1 MYVSHKFW
9 NSFSCIY
16 VCLLV
21 GKTKKFTE
29 SSYGLYQK
37 RFLELFGTMISPKI
51 EPKTAQTERQDTKNC
66 ALENW
71 SGRWETNVSI
81 LVFDK

>member
-1 MYVSHKFW
+1 MYLINSGI
-9 NSFSCIY
+9 SFSIY
-16 VCLLV
+16 VYLLV
-21 GKTKKFTE
+21 GKINKYTE
-29 SSYGLYQK
+29 SSNGLYRK
-37 RFLELFGTMISPKI
+37 RFLELFGTMIPKI
-51 EPKTAQTERQDTKNC
+51 EPKTSQTERQDAKHY